1 VTEFLTQQAEHVKT
15 LKTWTLY
22 AKTKKLNAI
31 TIAMASV
38 QFRLAVDNVRSKAVK
53 NSIAKITRRRN
64 MIYEAKCPICGKI
77 NKLEVDDTAFMAYK
91 AGVGKIQHL
100 FPDLKPEERELI
112 QTGICNTC
120 WNDMFPED
128 EE

>member
-1 VTEFLTQQAEHVKT
+1 
-15 LKTWTLY
+15 
-22 AKTKKLNAI
+22 
-31 TIAMASV
+31 
-38 QFRLAVDNVRSKAVK
+38 
-53 NSIAKITRRRN
+53 

-120 WNDMFPED
+120 WERHVSGGLR
-128 EE
+128 

>member
-1 VTEFLTQQAEHVKT
+1 
-15 LKTWTLY
+15 
-22 AKTKKLNAI
+22 
-31 TIAMASV
+31 
-38 QFRLAVDNVRSKAVK
+38 
-53 NSIAKITRRRN
+53 
-64 MIYEAKCPICGKI
+64 MIYKAICPICRKV
-77 NKLEVDDTAFMAYK
+77 NKLEVDDVALMAYK

-100 FPDLKPEERELI
+100 FPNLNPNERELI

>member
-1 VTEFLTQQAEHVKT
+1 MKT

-38 QFRLAVDNVRSKAVK
+38 QFRLAEDSVHSKAAK
-53 NSIAKITRRRN
+53 NSIAKITRRHN
-64 MIYEAKCPICGKI
+64 IIYEAKCPICGKI